1 MSATWYDT
9 VLYSM
14 VLSWIIVAE
23 AVHLNV
29 IISVGVRFCLE
40 FAWVCVLDLEKTAI
54 QALQATQELLN
65 DGLGFTPFVH
75 LIQLISC
82 FQIIVC
88 LVFAR
93 LVPGFAV
100 SATMINEGKGKPSN
114 SVGGSVASVM
124 VRVLCCAARSTLS
137 SQDC

>member
-65 DGLGFTPFVH
+65 DGLGFT
-75 LIQLISC
+75 
-82 FQIIVC
+82 
-88 LVFAR
+88 R